1 MDWTRSETLVLA
13 SNSCS
18 YCRGL
23 GMKGMLRGE
32 DKPCECVFRSIF
44 RVCLRRFVLCAT
56 KEKNLSNVTY
66 ERHGAAGRGGSWGR
80 KDEEYIA
87 DFLASA
93 ERTLEPLEQKVFR
106 FYFLLGADWKL
117 CARKLNMDRGTF
129 FHAVYRIEK
138 KLGKEFA
145 EVQPYPLYPL
155 ARLFQLQQR
164 TAGGACV
171 RPHSPRSESAPDSPA
186 AGQTIGNGRA
196 FFAPEGGVIFSM

>member
-44 RVCLRRFVLCAT
+44 RACLRRFVLCAT

-155 ARLFQLQQR
+155 REYFSSSSGQQEVH
-164 TAGGACV
+164 AFDPIPLAPKV
-171 RPHSPRSESAPDSPA
+171 RPIRPPLAKPPVTVEPFSLPKA
-186 AGQTIGNGRA
+186 A
-196 FFAPEGGVIFSM
+196 